1 MIRRPPRSTRTDT
14 LFPDTTLFRSERRAA
29 RCIDLVIRIADA
41 AFERQIL
48 EEGTILNQR
57 DDDFAD
63 RFIHAEA
70 AVDVRRSATGAA
82 QVTTGRER
90 VGRLRRRIFAIFAA
104 DSEGDR
110 IGRPEEH
117 TSELQSIK

>member
-29 RCIDLVIRIADA
+29 RRIDLVIRIADA

-48 EEGTILNQR
+48 EEGTLLHQR

-90 VGRLRRRIFAIFAA
+90 VGRLRRRIFAIIS
-104 DSEGDR
+104 DKRRVGTEGV
-110 IGRPEEH
+110 
-117 TSELQSIK
+117 SAC